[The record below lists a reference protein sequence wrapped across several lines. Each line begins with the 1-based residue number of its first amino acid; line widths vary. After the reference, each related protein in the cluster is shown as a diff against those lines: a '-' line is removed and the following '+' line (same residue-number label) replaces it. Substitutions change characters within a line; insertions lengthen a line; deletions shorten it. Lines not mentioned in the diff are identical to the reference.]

1 MQRSEIQV
9 ITSHEII
16 SHAFTSTSV
25 SIFTIPGFHFI
36 PSGLRLLMKHLGQ
49 RFVQYIV
56 QTGANRD
63 RSIYLRGL
71 LDEEKW
77 LAKERQHCL
86 RRVHVAQA
94 RWLYEAD
101 VGAAGGDAPVGGQG
115 WYTLHNEGYEI

>member
-56 QTGANRD
+56 QTGVQTGTD
-63 RSIYLRGL
+63 LFILQTGTDL
-71 LDEEKW
+71 F
-77 LAKERQHCL
+77 
-86 RRVHVAQA
+86 
-94 RWLYEAD
+94 
-101 VGAAGGDAPVGGQG
+101 
-115 WYTLHNEGYEI
+115 I